1 MKRTFALAI
10 SATIAIFTLGP
21 GTASAMHQGPAS
33 PPDPAAAV
41 PSATKGP
48 SLQLMKT
55 RFGRILVNGKG
66 RALYLFTA
74 DSGGQSNCSGQCARA
89 WPPYIVKRRP
99 AAGRD
104 VRGGL
109 IGTVRRA
116 DGRLQVTYNGH
127 PLYYYIHDN
136 EPGEVL
142 CQNVEEFGGKWYVV
156 KRNGAAVL

>member
-1 MKRTFALAI
+1 MKRTAI
-10 SATIAIFTLGP
+10 SAIAVGAAALAVGALGV
-21 GTASAMHQGPAS
+21 ASSGAQG
-33 PPDPAAAV
+33 DPAAAQAAKA
-41 PSATKGP
+41 SGP
-48 SLQLMKT
+48 KLELMKT
-55 RFGRILVNGKG
+55 RFGRILVNGRG
-66 RALYLFTA
+66 RAIYLFTA
-74 DSGGQSNCSGQCARA
+74 DTGGQSNCSGECAHA

-99 AAGRD
+99 TAGED
-104 VRGGL
+104 VRRGL

-156 KRNGAAVL
+156 KRNGAPVL